1 MLRTKRLLQV
11 FITLTVLSATFYVTT
26 ILRPSTVSYHNTVQ
40 TATLKTSDTDVTDVG
55 NLPEFLESKG
65 VGTDRTLFLTIAS
78 EPYIEST
85 INFKRGLD
93 NFSLGEDYVVLCLDT
108 PCLEAA
114 RGHDIIAFG
123 GYIMKETEATDG
135 WGYAIARAKVQ
146 RHLSKL
152 ISSWLPISPSLRPG
166 TTSSLLMETFISLA
180 RTTRYP
186 QCSPS
191 QTRAGIFN
199 SKTTGNLA
207 PTRDCTGAVLLQPS
221 TTSSFGRNAYGS
233 KLINSTK

>member
-1 MLRTKRLLQV
+1 MPRIRRLLQV

-26 ILRPSTVSYHNTVQ
+26 ILRRSTVSYHGR
-40 TATLKTSDTDVTDVG
+40 TATLKTSDTDNVMDVG

-65 VGTDRTLFLTIAS
+65 VGTDRTLFLTVAS
-78 EPYIEST
+78 DPYIESM

-108 PCLEAA
+108 QCLETA
-114 RGHDIIAFG
+114 RSHDIIAFG
-123 GYIMKETEATDG
+123 GYIVKEAEATDD
-135 WGYAIARAKVQ
+135 WRYAIVHAKVH
-146 RHLSKL
+146 RHISRL
-152 ISSWLPISPSLRPG
+152 ISSWLPISPSLKPG

-180 RTTRYP
+180 RVTRYL
-186 QCSPS
+186 QCFPS

-207 PTRDCTGAVLLQPS
+207 RTRDCTGAVLL
-221 TTSSFGRNAYGS
+221 
-233 KLINSTK
+233 